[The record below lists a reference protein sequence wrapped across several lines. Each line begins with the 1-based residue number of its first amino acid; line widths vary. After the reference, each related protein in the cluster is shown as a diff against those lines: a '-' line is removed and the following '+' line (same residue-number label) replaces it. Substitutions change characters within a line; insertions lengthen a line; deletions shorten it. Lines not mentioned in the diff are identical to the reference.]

1 VNAPPPAPPARAEII
16 AIGSEQAFHE
26 TLAAAE
32 SCVVFFDA
40 AWCGA
45 CRPIAARLASLLA
58 GRAAPRAARVDVD
71 VLPALSRRY
80 GVAGVPTLILFV
92 RGQPASIKIGEIDE
106 DGLLNWLET
115 A

>member
-1 VNAPPPAPPARAEII
+1 MSAAPAPAPARAEILSV
-16 AIGSEQAFHE
+16 ASEQAFNE
-26 TLAAAE
+26 SVIGAE

-45 CRPIAARLASLLA
+45 CRPIAARLSALLA
-58 GRAAPRAARVDVD
+58 GRAGPRIARVDVD
-71 VLPALSRRY
+71 ALPALSRRY

-106 DGLLNWLET
+106 DGLRNWLD
-115 A
+115 AG